1 MTPSARPASP
11 SLDQLLV
18 AFGLAQRE
26 LQVLD
31 PTHRYFDATRPL
43 VVLPPQFEAA
53 RALIEDR
60 YPRGHRAR
68 ALTADGVI
76 EAAIAV
82 LPSDAR
88 AWLIEALAAEDDA
101 RSPNGLRAIMERLC
115 APDGC
120 PWDREQTHESLRRY
134 VIEEAYELV
143 DAIDRG
149 DLEGLSEELGDVLM
163 HVVMHAA
170 LAQERGEFTFEEVVE
185 GITRKMVRRHP
196 HIFGDEEAGA
206 TEQLWERWDQI
217 KAAERAEAAAA
228 GATVEAG
235 ALDSVPKAAP
245 ALQRAQSLQRRAVR
259 AGALAPPDSALDA
272 LTASVARLG
281 DEATADRI
289 ADLLW
294 EALHLAGSHDIDAE
308 EALREG
314 AHRFAAAFSELEQCA
329 REQGIEVSALPEADR
344 QAPWTAQ

>member
-1 MTPSARPASP
+1 MTSSAQPASP
-11 SLDQLLV
+11 PLDDVLA
-18 AFGLAQRE
+18 AFDLSPHE

-31 PTHRYFDATRPL
+31 PARRHFDATRPL

-53 RALIEDR
+53 RTLIGER
-60 YPRGHRAR
+60 YPRSHHAR
-68 ALTADGVI
+68 VLAAEGVI
-76 EAAIAV
+76 AASTDA
-82 LPSDAR
+82 LPSDAH
-88 AWLIEALAAEDDA
+88 AWLIAALAPEDDV

-143 DAIDRG
+143 DAVDRG
-149 DLEGLSEELGDVLM
+149 DLDGLREELGDVLM

-170 LAQERGEFTFEEVVE
+170 LAQERGEFTFEQVVE

-196 HIFGDEEAGA
+196 HIFGDEEAGT

-228 GATVEAG
+228 GATTEAG

-259 AGALAPPDSALDA
+259 AGAFEPPELAFDE
-272 LTASVARLG
+272 LTAAVAGLDG
-281 DEATADRI
+281 TVTSKDI
-289 ADLLW
+289 ADVLW
-294 EALHLAGSHDIDAE
+294 AAIRLANAQDIDAE
-308 EALREG
+308 EALRER
-314 AHRFAAAFSELEQCA
+314 AHRFASAFADLEHRA
-329 REQGIEVSALPEADR
+329 REQGIEVSNMPQADR
-344 QAPWTAQ
+344 QAPWSAR

>member
-1 MTPSARPASP
+1 MTPSARLASP

-18 AFGLAQRE
+18 VFGLAQRE

-31 PTHRYFDATRPL
+31 PAHRHFDATRPL
-43 VVLPPQFEAA
+43 VVLPPQFEGA
-53 RALIEDR
+53 RALIDDR
-60 YPRGHRAR
+60 YPREHRAR
-68 ALTADGVI
+68 LLTVAGVV
-76 EAAIAV
+76 EATTVELASEAQ
-82 LPSDAR
+82 
-88 AWLIEALAAEDDA
+88 AWLIEALAPEEDV

-149 DLEGLSEELGDVLM
+149 DLDGLREELGDVLM

-170 LAQERGEFTFEEVVE
+170 LAQERGEFTFEQVVE

-196 HIFGDEEAGA
+196 HIFGDEEAGS

-228 GATVEAG
+228 GETAEAG

-259 AGALAPPDSALDA
+259 AGAIEPSDRALDELA
-272 LTASVARLG
+272 TAVARLG
-281 DEATADRI
+281 DI
-289 ADLLW
+289 APPDVAEVLW
-294 EALHLAGSHDIDAE
+294 AAVRLANAHDIDAE
-308 EALREG
+308 EALRERAHGFTG
-314 AHRFAAAFSELEQCA
+314 AFADLERRA
-329 REQGIEVSALPEADR
+329 REEGVEVSQLPQKDR
-344 QAPWTAQ
+344 RAPWQAQ